1 MEQSQLLLA
10 AQRAGSGGTTG
21 ATGEAGAVPAT
32 RPTQKNN
39 ITATAPESTV
49 QGEIFTLLCNFS
61 QGILAAFKTP
71 GPSLKHAAL
80 VGEQRVAEPRFGVEM
95 EEMVHPS
102 VGRYERPGCLLSA
115 VSLQGWPGEACKGT
129 LTGTLAGIRSA
140 VLPRAR
146 EDHQNPGPHPL
157 TSLLGNKEK
166 SYTQGTYSVC

>member
-10 AQRAGSGGTTG
+10 AQRAGSGGTAG

-32 RPTQKNN
+32 RPTQKTN

-49 QGEIFTLLCNFS
+49 QGETCNRGSNKVHGEIFTLLCNFS

-80 VGEQRVAEPRFGVEM
+80 VGEQRVAEPRFGFEM

-102 VGRYERPGCLLSA
+102 VGKYERPCCLLTA
-115 VSLQGWPGEACKGT
+115 VLLQGWPGEACKGT
-129 LTGTLAGIRSA
+129 LQR
-140 VLPRAR
+140 
-146 EDHQNPGPHPL
+146 DPGKGP
-157 TSLLGNKEK
+157 
-166 SYTQGTYSVC
+166 